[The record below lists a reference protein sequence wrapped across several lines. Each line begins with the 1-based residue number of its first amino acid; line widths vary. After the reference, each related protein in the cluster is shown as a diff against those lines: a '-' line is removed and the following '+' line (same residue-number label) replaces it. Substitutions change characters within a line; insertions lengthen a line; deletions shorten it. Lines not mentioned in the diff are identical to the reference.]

1 MQEGI
6 RYREQIYG
14 QKGQWLTWNI
24 YLLWSYSAAL
34 VDCAKAIYKR
44 LEYICLLATE
54 ELNKGFFALSFVIG
68 WSSSTKWP
76 RSDKITITT
85 SDSTTVPLLIDAA
98 LLYNLS
104 DMPIALKWNFNDRC
118 VFFTFVLR
126 YKIIRTQ
133 VNNSHLA

>member
-1 MQEGI
+1 M
-6 RYREQIYG
+6 
-14 QKGQWLTWNI
+14 
-24 YLLWSYSAAL
+24 

-104 DMPIALKWNFNDRC
+104 DMPIALK
-118 VFFTFVLR
+118 
-126 YKIIRTQ
+126 
-133 VNNSHLA
+133 